1 VPCAPY
7 YHESTHPKG
16 RCETLDS
23 DGTGKEILCYFSG
36 TIHIP
41 SAHTYADEYSKG
53 VRQYLFKIRSKFK
66 NIIINEGIDPNYRAN
81 VRKSRYFLC
90 PEGWA
95 PSSHRFREAQAA
107 LCIPVLISDAKKP
120 FWKYIDYE
128 SNIIRISTDDTE
140 SLDRLEEIL
149 ENDLATDYDRKVDFW
164 RKHRKFLL
172 MDPTK
177 GLEQPCGT
185 LILKELEDYLN

>member
-1 VPCAPY
+1 MARL
-7 YHESTHPKG
+7 KKA
-16 RCETLDS
+16 L
-23 DGTGKEILCYFSG
+23 
-36 TIHIP
+36 
-41 SAHTYADEYSKG
+41 A
-53 VRQYLFKIRSKFK
+53 
-66 NIIINEGIDPNYRAN
+66 INPEGIDPNYRAN

-185 LILKELEDYLN
+185 LILKELEDYLS